1 MNKFNFPSKISADV
15 NAPSSKSIGDVQQ
28 VLQKLKLA
36 IAPSDLAR
44 KEMGTTT
51 AEAIRTFQKQT
62 GLAET
67 GTLTKDTVNKLNAE
81 LAHNFVAGNK
91 TRTQRLQDMLKNV
104 GGQIDPAEIASRQI
118 GPSTE
123 QALKQF
129 QANSGILQ
137 DGRISEAVVAKLREE
152 SLKAAISAKPQVAQL
167 HRTLLRALNTAKLG
181 DVRVDHNELRGRA
194 IGPTSKAAIK
204 ALQQKYGLPATGEL
218 DPDTYDRL
226 LSLNASVPQPVSL
239 VKPKKADEI
248 QPIKRIARLNKKG
261 QSINDVQ
268 SALAFLGYPIHE
280 AEFKSRAFGK
290 STREAVVKYQRANG
304 LPETGH
310 VEGLTLDSLN
320 REVSQAKPAGSVA
333 ESPPYRVRGS
343 VRNELWTGMSGIK
356 VQVWE
361 KRISGQSTMLAERM
375 TLPNG
380 FFDVLYDPPRDAVS
394 KQVKPSF
401 SLEVKALDAGG
412 HEVGSRLLV
421 NPTMIA
427 WANFTKGELPYRG
440 TSEFEARMAAVTKA
454 IGAQKVAELVETEQ
468 NRQISFAA
476 QQVGLA
482 AEDVMRLVLAHLVAA
497 KLKQPAAGPEACYV
511 YIGQNLPPGLPG
523 DLLDAAE
530 EWELIGQLV
539 DSAANGI
546 AFMERELQSSA
557 FDNAVT
563 LNLVPIA
570 TIRQK
575 DAILNALASLQKT
588 YALEKPLLVGNGS
601 LQSLLNQSPQIKPH
615 AGAVAD
621 AFLKFKSMGQEFW
634 GYMKENAANFGGA
647 KAVQDF
653 ETIVNVGYVTSNFE
667 PMLTMLK
674 KKIDDPGVL
683 AINGA
688 RDLAALSTEE
698 WVALIKESGGHVPPS
713 PAGGAAPGDPLR
725 AYAAALAGQ
734 SEQLFPA
741 IALAAA
747 VDRSPQ
753 SPLPRAKDVQALLV
767 KHEELDLSATNLN
780 VFFKEK
786 GIADQELLAESLV
799 MQRVHRIAPTAAA
812 GMVLLDQNIHNS
824 AQIVRLGKE
833 RLVELLTAKGA
844 VDKRTALTVYGMAE
858 QKYAQVLRRIGDY
871 RFELHRAN
879 PRAIIDY
886 TFTADDLPPEIKD
899 IPDWETL
906 FGSLDYCECSHCQS
920 VYGPSAYLADVLRYL
935 DSHGS
940 ETAGKTVKDIL
951 FERRPDIGNIK
962 LNCEN
967 TDTPMPYIDL
977 VCEVLEHAVPPVPD
991 ADFSL
996 QTTRSPAELSA
1007 FPEHIRREAYD
1018 TLRTADYPVDG
1029 AFDLWQES
1037 SRLYLRHLGI
1047 ARWELMERFR
1057 PLRDGGGI
1065 AISDASIAGEYFG
1078 MSTHEAKLITT
1089 KESANDKLTSYWG
1102 FDASLANISVAEF
1115 MRKSRLDYAQL
1126 LDLLAVRWINP
1137 SGDANPLVIERPNAT
1152 CNTEEQKLVHLTVDR
1167 LDKLH
1172 RFLRLWRRTGWAM
1185 WELDLLLR
1193 STAIGNGR
1201 IDLAALSALK
1211 SFKQV
1216 QERLMLTAERALVLY
1231 GNINTEERA
1240 RPDAPQRKVESLYRQ
1255 LFLVQAGA
1263 NPLSAAF
1270 ALPLTGAGHLS
1281 DNKAALLAA
1290 FALTETELTLLLAEI
1305 GGDALTLASLSTICR
1320 YVGLARGLRMNVKDI
1335 LILKALTGKDLLAGA
1350 VVDVDLFASPKATL
1364 DFIEQVDWLA
1374 ASGLAA
1380 GEIGYL
1386 LNHAPESPYGLRD
1399 EAVAQYIA
1407 GLRESLRANTSGR
1420 SDGTIIAHAA
1430 NVFGL
1435 PYNQAG
1441 QLLEQVTLN
1450 GLALADHLHQSI
1462 AGLTE
1467 RNDDGAYSAAITPA
1481 DFPDLYGVYRQLH
1494 KIALLLTRLQVDAAD
1509 LDWLLR
1515 NAARFGMLDLGS
1527 LPVNGAPAAPL
1538 FPAWRALY
1546 KWLYFK
1552 KQYPEPEA
1560 ISLRQIFDMA
1570 ADADTP
1576 AADFM
1581 AALAQLTQWAQQD
1594 LDDLATG
1601 LGIVHGAD
1609 SDYAR
1614 IDTYLR
1620 LWDCI
1625 NKIKRIGA
1633 GAALLLAW
1641 ANRDDAGSQFATA
1654 QQIRQ
1659 AAKSKYEYGV
1669 WLDKATPLE
1678 KALREKK
1685 RTALASYLI
1694 ERSQRTVGPEIKSG
1708 GKTYANPAYWHD
1720 ANDLLK
1726 YYLIDVEMGADQP
1739 TSRIK
1744 QAMSSVQMFVQRC
1757 LLGLEKPVVEVSRAE
1772 QAETASGN
1780 SWSQWKWM
1788 KNYRIWEANRK
1799 VFLYPEN
1806 WIEPELRDDKSPFF
1820 KELEEEI
1827 MQNDINDE
1835 NVRSAFLNYV
1845 QKVHEVARLDIV
1857 GTYYELDDTNPSD
1870 HLPPDINVLHVIG
1883 RTRAHPAIY
1892 YYRRF
1897 DLNYGEWSAWEKIDV
1912 DIQSEQAIPVVY
1924 NRQLYLF
1931 WLSIVEKPQKVKKHP
1946 PAQPTNDTNVP
1957 EAPNQLEI
1965 QLSWSARK
1973 QTGWT
1978 AKRISKQKLI
1988 HPWQRPLFAYNLKP
2002 RYKSRENLLWLD
2014 VYITQT
2020 LEFNNTR
2027 FWDAYRNARDFVT
2040 SRRYDAAARPWHSS
2054 SFVFDGEVTD
2064 VKMKG
2069 LSGQYHVLD
2078 GSGLAADYLTQTTSF
2093 QYVQDNF
2100 GEEGRAV
2107 GRLTGPYEIAPRLP
2121 MPDGMHYH
2129 NTRLVN
2135 NKGPLNASQA
2145 NVLES
2150 GHTRTLLNG
2159 AKSPFEIV
2167 FSQHQITFDTAE
2179 RPVPFFY
2186 QDQSRAFFIRPE
2198 WRSIFFGFNGL
2209 NFSLRTYNYTCY
2221 PFYHPYTALFMR
2233 ELKRSGVDGL
2243 LNRRIQQ
2250 RPQDYYP
2257 GNGFDFGSY
2266 GPAWRTAPD
2275 KTAER
2280 DKVDFERYGAYSLY
2294 NWEIFFH
2301 IPMMIACKL
2310 NANQRFE
2317 EAMKWFHYMFDPTSA
2332 DSPNVPQR
2340 YWITRPFFE
2349 QNSDD
2354 YRKQRIEAL
2363 LQNIELHG
2371 DELTAWKNNPFKPH
2385 LIARYR
2391 PVAYQKAIVMKYI
2404 DNLIDW
2410 GDRLFRQ
2417 DTIEAINEATTLYVL
2432 AYEILGRRPVKVPC
2446 VDREDRSYNELTADG
2461 GLDPFGNKKT
2471 DALMENFTGTPIQ
2484 VIRTDEGAEPLPNLD
2499 IFYFG
2504 IPKNDVLLEY
2514 WNTVEDRLF
2523 KIRHGMNID
2532 GVVRQLP
2539 LFEPEIDPALLVK
2552 AAAAGVDLS
2561 SVLSEVTAELGHYR
2575 FQRLAQKAV
2584 ELCGE
2589 VRALGEKL
2597 LASLEKKDAE
2607 EMALLRSTHE
2617 VQLLQAVRDVRRKQI
2632 QEANETWAGLE
2643 QSKVMAEQKR
2653 DYYASRDFMNPWE
2666 ITAMSLGGVS
2676 ALAETGIALGYVLA
2690 GGLSVIPGF
2699 ITGASGFGGSPHV
2712 VVDTDIGKNLAYQ
2725 AENASKTLSS
2735 IASAADKL
2743 GSLAS
2748 TVGSYQRRKDE
2759 WELQGR
2765 LAETEIAQLDKQIAA
2780 SRIRVAIA
2788 EKEAENQE
2796 LQIEQ
2801 AETVLEYMRS
2811 KYTGK
2816 QLYDWHV
2823 RQVATLYFQS
2833 YQLAYDLAKR
2843 AEKCYRFEMGE
2854 PSAAFVQFGYWDSL
2868 KQGLL
2873 AGERLANDIRR
2884 MEASYLEQDTRD
2896 LEMTK
2901 HVSLAQM
2908 MPIKLIELKS
2918 SGACTVQ
2925 VPEWLF
2931 DMDYPGHYRRRI
2943 KSVSVSIPCVAGPYT
2958 GVNCTL
2964 TLTNHGTRIN
2974 DQLLGG
2980 YGNPLAA
2987 GDSRFYKSPVPV
2999 KAIATSHAQND
3010 PGMFELSFS
3019 DERFLPF
3026 EGAGA
3031 VSEWRLEMPQE
3042 NNRFDMSTVSDVILH
3057 IRYQAKASGNL
3068 ALIQA
3073 AKDNAAA
3080 TLPAEGARLFVLNH
3094 EMATAWQRFLHPT
3107 EDGGDQTLTIAL
3119 GQEHLPFYAR
3129 GKANINLTKVDLVVE
3144 SRIVGNF
3151 ELKLHVPG
3159 AAAAFDALMEPDAAY
3174 GNRQHLSKSGFAANA
3189 PLLGEW
3195 KFQLRKEGAADFKS
3209 LKPEDIRNAYLILGF
3224 KTS

>member
-1 MNKFNFPSKISADV
+1 MNKFNFPSKISADI

-28 VLQKLKLA
+28 ALQKLKLP
-36 IAPSDLAR
+36 IAQSDLAR
-44 KEMGTTT
+44 KEMGAAT
-51 AEAIRTFQKQT
+51 AEAIRTFQKQA

-67 GTLTKDTVNKLNAE
+67 GTLTRDTVNKLNAE
-81 LAHNFVAGNK
+81 LAHNFVAESK
-91 TRTQRLQDMLKNV
+91 TRTQRIQEMLKNA
-104 GGQIDPAEIASRQI
+104 GGQIDPSEIASRQM

-123 QALKQF
+123 KALKQF
-129 QANSGILQ
+129 QANNGLHQ

-181 DVRVDHNELRGRA
+181 DVRVDHSELRSRA
-194 IGPTSKAAIK
+194 IGATSKEAIK
-204 ALQQKYGLPATGEL
+204 ALQQKYRLPVTGEL
-218 DPDTYDRL
+218 TPDTYDLL
-226 LSLNASVPQPVSL
+226 LSLKASIPQTPSL

-261 QSINDVQ
+261 QSVNDVQ
-268 SALAFLGYPIHE
+268 SALAFLGYPILE
-280 AEFKSRAFGK
+280 AEFKSQTFGK
-290 STREAVVKYQRANG
+290 STRDAVVKYQRTNG

-310 VEGLTLDSLN
+310 VEGLTLISLN
-320 REVSQAKPAGSVA
+320 RELSQARPAGSVA
-333 ESPPYRVRGS
+333 ETPYRVRGS

-361 KRISGQSTMLAERM
+361 KPITGQSMMLAERM
-375 TLPNG
+375 TLQNG
-380 FFDVLYDPPRDAVS
+380 FFDVRYDPPRDPDS
-394 KQVKPSF
+394 KQIKPSF
-401 SLEVKALDAGG
+401 SVEVKALDAGG
-412 HEVGSRLLV
+412 HEIGSKLLI

-427 WANFTKGELPYRG
+427 WANFTKGDLPYRG
-440 TSEFEARMAAVTKA
+440 TSEFEARMVAVKKA
-454 IGAQKVAELVETEQ
+454 IGLQKVAELIETEQ
-468 NRQISFAA
+468 KPQITFAA

-497 KLKQPAAGPEACYV
+497 KLKQPALGAEACYV

-523 DLLDAAE
+523 DLLDATE
-530 EWELIGQLV
+530 DWGQIEQLIDL
-539 DSAANGI
+539 AANGI

-563 LNLVPIA
+563 LNLVPIG

-575 DAILNALASLQKT
+575 EAILNALASLQKT
-588 YALEKPLLVGNGS
+588 YALEKALLIGNGS

-615 AGAVAD
+615 AVAVAD

-634 GYMKENAANFGGA
+634 GYMKENAASFGGE
-647 KAVQDF
+647 KAVQEF
-653 ETIVNVGYVTSNFE
+653 ETIVSVGFVTSNFE

-674 KKIDDPGVL
+674 KKIDDPGVK

-698 WVALIKESGGHVPPS
+698 WVDLIHENGGQVPPS
-713 PAGGAAPGDPLR
+713 PDASAAPGDPLR

-741 IALAAA
+741 IAFAAA
-747 VDRSPQ
+747 VERSPQ
-753 SPLPRAKDVQALLV
+753 SPLLRAKDVKALLV
-767 KHEELDLSATNLN
+767 EHEELDLNATNLN

-786 GIADQELLAESLV
+786 GIADQELLGESLV
-799 MQRVHRIAPTAAA
+799 MQRVLRIAPTAAA
-812 GMVLLDQNIHNS
+812 GKVLLDQNIHNS

-844 VDKRTALTVYGMAE
+844 VDRRTALTVYGMAE
-858 QKYAQVLRRIGDY
+858 QKYAQVLQRIADY

-935 DSHGS
+935 DSHSS

-967 TDTPMPYIDL
+967 TDTPLPYIDL
-977 VCEVLEHAVPPVPD
+977 VCEVLEHAVPPEPD

-996 QTTRSPAELSA
+996 QTTRSPAELKA

-1018 TLRTADYPVDG
+1018 TLRTADYPIDSS
-1029 AFDLWQES
+1029 FDLWQES
-1037 SRLYLRHLGI
+1037 SRIYLRHLGI
-1047 ARWELMERFR
+1047 SRWELMERFR
-1057 PLRDGGGI
+1057 PLRNSVV
-1065 AISDASIAGEYFG
+1065 ISDASIASEYFG
-1078 MSTHEAKLITT
+1078 MSTHEMKLIATR
-1089 KESANDKLTSYWG
+1089 ESAVDKLTSYWG
-1102 FDASLANISVAEF
+1102 FDASLTNISVAEF

-1126 LDLLAVRWINP
+1126 LDLLTVRWINP
-1137 SGDANPLVIERPNAT
+1137 SDDANPMVIERPNAT

-1185 WELDLLLR
+1185 WELDLLIR
-1193 STAIGNGR
+1193 NTAIGNGR

-1216 QERLMLTAERALVLY
+1216 QERLTLTVERALVLY
-1231 GNINTEERA
+1231 GTINTEERA
-1240 RPDAPQRKVESLYRQ
+1240 QPDAPQRIIESLYQ
-1255 LFLVQAGA
+1255 KLFLVQAGA
-1263 NPLSAAF
+1263 NPLSTAF
-1270 ALPLTGAGHLS
+1270 NLPLTGAGHLS

-1290 FALTETELTLLLAEI
+1290 FAVTETELTLLLAEI
-1305 GGDALTLASLSTICR
+1305 GSDALTIANLSMICR
-1320 YVGLARGLRMNVKDI
+1320 YVDLARGLRMNVKDI
-1335 LILKALTGKDLLAGA
+1335 LILKALT
-1350 VVDVDLFASPKATL
+1350 VNVDLFASPKATL
-1364 DFIEQVDWLA
+1364 EFIEKVDWTA

-1380 GEIGYL
+1380 GEIDYL
-1386 LNHAPESPYGLRD
+1386 LNPAPESPYGLRD
-1399 EAVAQYIA
+1399 EAVTQYIE
-1407 GLRESLRANTSGR
+1407 GLRESLRSNTSGHTE
-1420 SDGTIIAHAA
+1420 GTIIAHVA
-1430 NVFGL
+1430 NVFAL

-1441 QLLEQVTLN
+1441 LLLEQVSLN
-1450 GLALADHLHQSI
+1450 GITLADHLNQSI
-1462 AGLTE
+1462 AGITE
-1467 RNDDGAYSAAITPA
+1467 RNDDGDYAKAITPA
-1481 DFPDLYGVYRQLH
+1481 DFPDLYGVYRHLH
-1494 KIALLLTRLQVDAAD
+1494 KIALLLTRFQIGAVD
-1509 LDWLLR
+1509 LEWLLR
-1515 NAARFGMLDLGS
+1515 NASRFGMLDLGS
-1527 LPVNGAPAAPL
+1527 LPVYGVPAAPL
-1538 FPAWRALY
+1538 FPAWLALY
-1546 KWLYFK
+1546 QWLFFK

-1581 AALAQLTQWAQQD
+1581 TTLADLTQWARQD
-1594 LDDLATG
+1594 LSDLAAG
-1601 LGIVHGAD
+1601 LGLVHGED
-1609 SDYAR
+1609 SDYRR

-1641 ANRDDAGSQFATA
+1641 ANRDDDSTPFATA

-1659 AAKSKYEYGV
+1659 AAKSKYEDDI

-1685 RTALASYLI
+1685 RTALVSYLI
-1694 ERSQRTVGPEIKSG
+1694 ERSQRSVDPEIKSG
-1708 GKTYANPAYWHD
+1708 GKTYANPAYWRE

-1744 QAMSSVQMFVQRC
+1744 QAISSVQMFVQRC

-1772 QAETASGN
+1772 QAETATSN

-1788 KNYRIWEANRK
+1788 KSYRIWEANRK

-1870 HLPPDINVLHVIG
+1870 HLPPDINILHVIG

-1931 WLSIVEKPQKVKKHP
+1931 WLSFVEKPQKVKKHP

-1973 QTGWT
+1973 PNGWT

-2020 LEFNNTR
+2020 QEFNNTR
-2027 FWDAYRNARDFVT
+2027 FWDAYRNTRDFVT

-2054 SFVFDGEVTD
+2054 SFVFDGEVTG

-2078 GSGLAADYLTQTTSF
+2078 GGGLAADYLTQTTSYH
-2093 QYVQDNF
+2093 YVQDNF

-2107 GRLTGPYEIAPRLP
+2107 GRLSGPYEIAPRLP
-2121 MPDGMHYH
+2121 MPGGMHYH

-2135 NKGPLNASQA
+2135 NKSPLNSSQA
-2145 NVLES
+2145 NVLEN
-2150 GHTRTLLNG
+2150 GHTITLMNG
-2159 AKSPFEIV
+2159 ARSPFEIV

-2186 QDQSRAFFIRPE
+2186 QDHSRAFFIRPE
-2198 WRSIFFGFNGL
+2198 WRSVFFGYKGL
-2209 NFSLRTYNYTCY
+2209 NFTLKLYNYTYY

-2233 ELKRSGVDGL
+2233 ELNRSGVDGL

-2257 GNGFDFGSY
+2257 GNGFDFSSY
-2266 GPAWRTAPD
+2266 SPALRTAPD
-2275 KTAER
+2275 KTAQR
-2280 DKVDFERYGAYSLY
+2280 DTVDFERYGAYSLY

-2317 EAMKWFHYMFDPTSA
+2317 EAMKWFHYIFDPTSA

-2432 AYEILGRRPVKVPC
+2432 AYEILGKRPVKVPS
-2446 VDREDRSYNELTADG
+2446 VGREDRSYNELTADG

-2471 DALMENFTGTPIQ
+2471 DALMENFTGTPVQ

-2561 SVLSEVTAELGHYR
+2561 SVLSEITAELGHYR
-2575 FQRLAQKAV
+2575 FQRLAQKAA

-2589 VRALGEKL
+2589 VKALGDKL

-2617 VQLLQAVRDVRRKQI
+2617 VQLLQAVREVRKKQI

-2653 DYYASRDFMNPWE
+2653 EYYASRDFMNPWE

-2712 VVDTDIGKNLAYQ
+2712 VIDTDIGKNLAYQ

-2735 IASAADKL
+2735 VASAADKL

-2759 WELQGR
+2759 WELQAR

-2780 SRIRVAIA
+2780 SRIRLAIA

-2843 AEKCYRFEMGE
+2843 AEKCFRFEMGD
-2854 PSAAFVQFGYWDSL
+2854 PSASFVQFGYWDSL

-2873 AGERLANDIRR
+2873 AGERLSNDIRR
-2884 MEASYLEQDTRD
+2884 MEAAYLEQDTRE

-2901 HVSLAQM
+2901 HISLAQL

-2931 DMDYPGHYRRRI
+2931 DMDYPGHYQRRI
-2943 KSVSVSIPCVAGPYT
+2943 KSVSISIPCVAGPYT

-3010 PGMFELSFS
+3010 SGMFELSFN

-3073 AKDNAAA
+3073 AKDNTAAV
-3080 TLPAEGARLFVLNH
+3080 LPAEGVRLFVLNH

-3107 EDGGDQTLTIAL
+3107 EEGGDQTLTIAL

-3129 GKANINLTKVDLVVE
+3129 GKTNINLTKVDLVVE
-3144 SRIVGNF
+3144 SSISGNF
-3151 ELKLHVPG
+3151 ELKLQVPG
-3159 AAAAFDALMEPDAAY
+3159 AVQESDGLIEPDTIY
-3174 GNRQHLSKSGFAANA
+3174 GNRQHFGKSGFAANA